1 MVKDTKLYDILQVPT
16 DATDM
21 DIKKAYKNL
30 SRKWHPDK
38 NPDNKEEATTK
49 FQEISEAYA
58 ILGDPEKREAYDRHG
73 KDNINMPHFDPS
85 DLFNA
90 AFGGGTSFENMFG
103 GGHPFFRGRNGNSD
117 DNCVVEQLVTLEE
130 LYSKKKVSVKYT
142 QKNYCVKCNET
153 GTKDGYSS
161 ECSGCKGQGKKFKV
175 IKQGPAIQQFVS
187 LCDECNGSGEKISKD
202 NICSECNGKKYITRD
217 VEYIIQL
224 ERHMSNND
232 KMMIENMGHQY
243 KNRKTHL
250 IVVLKEQP
258 HNIFKRQGRDL
269 HMDIKLRLYQSLY
282 GFTKMI
288 THLDGR
294 QILLKYNKMSSQM
307 NTIMK
312 VKNEGM
318 GGHLILHISTM
329 MPKLNRLD
337 DKENEILRK
346 LLVKAHLAEYQKE
359 QTILENSSKM
369 DTVNLEEI
377 SQSQE
382 QNEQEHQPQ
391 FEGVQCAQQ

>member
-1 MVKDTKLYDILQVPT
+1 MVKDTKLYDILEIPT

-38 NPDNKEEATTK
+38 NIDNKDEATKK

-58 ILGDPEKREAYDRHG
+58 ILGDPEKRESYDRNG
-73 KDNINMPHFDPS
+73 KDNMNMPNFDPS

-90 AFGGGTSFENMFG
+90 AFGGGGASFENMFG
-103 GGHPFFRGRNGNSD
+103 GSHPFFRGRNGNSD
-117 DNCVVEQLVTLEE
+117 DNCIVEQVVTLED
-130 LYSKKKVSVKYT
+130 LYCKKKITVKYT
-142 QKNYCVKCNET
+142 QKNYCSKCNET
-153 GTKDGYSS
+153 GTKDGRRMD
-161 ECSGCKGQGKKFKV
+161 CSGCKGQGKKFKV
-175 IKQGPAIQQFVS
+175 VKQGPTIQQFIS
-187 LCDECNGSGEKISKD
+187 MCDECNGSGEQVSKD
-202 NICSECNGKKYITRD
+202 NICTECNGKKYITK
-217 VEYIIQL
+217 EASFTIQL
-224 ERHMSNND
+224 DRHMSNND

-243 KNRKTHL
+243 KNRKSNL

-258 HNIFKRQGRDL
+258 HNIFKRQGKDL

-282 GFTKMI
+282 GFSKMI

-294 QILLKYNKMSSQM
+294 QILLKYDKMLNQM
-307 NTIMK
+307 ITTMK
-312 VKNEGM
+312 VRNEGM

-329 MPKLNRLD
+329 MPKISRLD

-359 QTILENSSKM
+359 QAILENSSKM

-377 SQSQE
+377 TIQE
-382 QNEQEHQPQ
+382 NEREHPEM
-391 FEGVQCAQQ
+391 EGVQCAQQ

>member
-1 MVKDTKLYDILQVPT
+1 MVKDTKLYDILEIPT

-38 NPDNKEEATTK
+38 NIDNKDEATKK

-58 ILGDPEKREAYDRHG
+58 ILGDPEKRESYDMNG
-73 KDNINMPHFDPS
+73 KDNMNMPNFDPS

-90 AFGGGTSFENMFG
+90 AFGGGGASFENMFG

-117 DNCVVEQLVTLEE
+117 DNCIVEQVVTLED
-130 LYSKKKVSVKYT
+130 LYCKKKITVKYT
-142 QKNYCVKCNET
+142 QKNYCSKCNET
-153 GTKDGYSS
+153 GTKDGRRMD
-161 ECSGCKGQGKKFKV
+161 CSGCKGQGKKIKV
-175 IKQGPAIQQFVS
+175 VKQGPTIQQFIS
-187 LCDECNGSGEKISKD
+187 ICDECNGSGEQVSKD
-202 NICSECNGKKYITRD
+202 NICTECNGKKYITK
-217 VEYIIQL
+217 EASFTIQL
-224 ERHMSNND
+224 DRHMSNND

-243 KNRKTHL
+243 KNRKSNL

-258 HNIFKRQGRDL
+258 HNIFKRQGKDL

-282 GFTKMI
+282 GFSKMI

-294 QILLKYNKMSSQM
+294 QILLKYDKMLNQM
-307 NTIMK
+307 ITTMK
-312 VKNEGM
+312 VRNEGM

-329 MPKLNRLD
+329 MPKISRLD

-377 SQSQE
+377 TVQE
-382 QNEQEHQPQ
+382 NERERPEM
-391 FEGVQCAQQ
+391 EGVQCAQQ